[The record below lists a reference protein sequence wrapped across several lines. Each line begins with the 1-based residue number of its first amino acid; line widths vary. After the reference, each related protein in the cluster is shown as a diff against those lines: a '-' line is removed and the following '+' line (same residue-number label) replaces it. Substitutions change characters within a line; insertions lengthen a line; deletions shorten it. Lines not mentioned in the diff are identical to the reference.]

1 MVPVKKKLVLRM
13 QVSHGRLPF
22 TRLQILWVLSR
33 KAKFNYLRQMKTYP
47 NAIITIAE
55 EICCDSLTFSCL
67 IAAKF
72 LASLSRFLT

>member
-1 MVPVKKKLVLRM
+1 MDGYLL
-13 QVSHGRLPF
+13 HGCRYFGFRPE
-22 TRLQILWVLSR
+22 RQ
-33 KAKFNYLRQMKTYP
+33 KFNYLRQMKTYP
-47 NAIITIAE
+47 NAIITKAE